1 MPAGLALSTG
11 TTQALMR
18 YEMRLPE
25 YRKKLIAGISSLLDS
40 SSDIDTE
47 PGLPD
52 TPSILPRLKRLT
64 VPVIVVA
71 SVIIAALVAFS
82 IKQSFDRQADIRW
95 AKDEI
100 LPQIRDLVDK
110 SWRDFTEPYAFALK
124 AEEVIPNDPELKE
137 MFEVISLRI
146 NIDSEPA
153 GADVYMKNYRN
164 PEAKWAHMGMKPGAS
179 RCLT

>member
-1 MPAGLALSTG
+1 MFICYAHDDKKIV
-11 TTQALMR
+11 
-18 YEMRLPE
+18 YPE
-25 YRKKLIAGISSLLDS
+25 ILWLRDQGINLWYDEGISAGAEFPEKLGSA
-40 SSDIDTE
+40 
-47 PGLPD
+47 
-52 TPSILPRLKRLT
+52 ILG
-64 VPVIVVA
+64 A
-71 SVIIAALVAFS
+71 SLVAFS

-137 MFEVISLRI
+137 IFEVISLRI